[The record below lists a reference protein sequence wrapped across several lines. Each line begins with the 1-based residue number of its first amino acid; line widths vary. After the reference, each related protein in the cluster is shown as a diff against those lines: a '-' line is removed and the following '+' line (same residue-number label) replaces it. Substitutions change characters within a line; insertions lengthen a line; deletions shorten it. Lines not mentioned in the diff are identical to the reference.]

1 MVGSNVATASM
12 APPGP
17 KTRATAEE
25 LRVTALA
32 APIPEALG
40 LGQMLD
46 ETVIQYR
53 THFMPLTIVALLF
66 AFPLQLVSVGISQV
80 GLEEAEILSTQMLWV
95 LMAVPAQVAVNA
107 FAFAYVGAALS
118 GRPRTPREAA
128 GLALS
133 KAPALTGVFLVAGLV
148 TLMTCGIGGFV
159 VNWLTGPAIG
169 LIVVEGCPFR
179 SVISRSFA
187 LANGWASFGRWMG
200 IYMITTLVLGSLG
213 GIEGALQ
220 SENVR
225 SSLLAQSFIG
235 ATFLDVILPLLSAVL
250 MSVQLAVL
258 SVSLVIFYLDLC
270 VRRRGLDLNRRLDRL
285 KEARRNP
292 RAEGRFA

>member
-1 MVGSNVATASM
+1 M

-17 KTRATAEE
+17 ETRATAEE
-25 LRVTALA
+25 LRVAALA

-53 THFMPLTIVALLF
+53 SHFMPLTVVALLF
-66 AFPLQLVSVGISQV
+66 AFPLQLVAVGISQV
-80 GLEEAEILSTQMLWV
+80 GLEESELFSTQMLWV
-95 LMAVPAQVAVNA
+95 LLAVPAQTAVSA

-118 GRPRTPREAA
+118 GRPRTPGEAA
-128 GLALS
+128 GVALS
-133 KAPALTGVFLVAGLV
+133 KTPALAGVFLVAGLV

-179 SVISRSFA
+179 SGISRSFT

-200 IYMITTLVLGSLG
+200 IYLITTMALGSLG
-213 GIEGALQ
+213 GIEAALQ
-220 SENVR
+220 SEEVR
-225 SSLLAQSFIG
+225 ASLLAQSFLG
-235 ATFLDVILPLLSAVL
+235 AAFLDIILPLLSAVL

-258 SVSLVIFYLDLC
+258 GVSLVVFYLDLC
-270 VRRRGLDLNRRLDRL
+270 VRRRGLDLNRRLDRFG
-285 KEARRNP
+285 EARRNP
-292 RAEGRFA
+292 KAAGRFA